1 MRASQTKSDMDG
13 QFRQVSPKTVA
24 RGRSLPFSKEATT
37 YNMRLRQATPQ
48 LIRRGKVLLKELVQI
63 ASNGKPNFLTKKF
76 GSIDTNIPTH
86 EFDLYK
92 KLVSTKSQR
101 PLTSYSQRPAVSGVT
116 AKTINLLDLRS
127 F

>member
-13 QFRQVSPKTVA
+13 QIRQVSPKSIP
-24 RGRSLPFSKEATT
+24 RGRSSAFSKEAT

-63 ASNGKPNFLTKKF
+63 ASNGEPNFLTKKF